1 MVLDIC
7 APINLLV
14 RVVAVYAVRFDVGL
28 DGVPHFGEHVS
39 NSLRERF
46 FAVLDGKV
54 NLARFR
60 RCVNLA
66 RFRRC
71 AHSKCGRVFYAARA
85 DQLCCSARCNNAR
98 WQALWYADPK
108 HGKSAVYQR
117 ENRKQ
122 EQER

>member
-46 FAVLDGKV
+46 FAVLV
-54 NLARFR
+54 AR
-60 RCVNLA
+60 
-66 RFRRC
+66 
-71 AHSKCGRVFYAARA
+71 
-85 DQLCCSARCNNAR
+85 
-98 WQALWYADPK
+98 
-108 HGKSAVYQR
+108 
-117 ENRKQ
+117 
-122 EQER
+122 